1 MMNDKFL
8 FLVLMTT
15 SVKFDYNV
23 CLFFLNYVHTVM
35 VCKKYPSHC
44 SQEES

>member
-1 MMNDKFL
+1 MINFQFL
-8 FLVLMTT
+8 FLVLINT
-15 SVKFDYNV
+15 SVKFDCNA

-35 VCKKYPSHC
+35 VCKKYPSHY